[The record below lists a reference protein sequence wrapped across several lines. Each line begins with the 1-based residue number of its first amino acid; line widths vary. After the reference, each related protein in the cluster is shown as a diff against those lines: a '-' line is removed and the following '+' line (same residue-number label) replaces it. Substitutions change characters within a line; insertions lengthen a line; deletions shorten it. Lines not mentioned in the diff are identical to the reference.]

1 MEQKEI
7 VAANLTNYRKKA
19 GISQLELAKK
29 LNYSNKNIS
38 KWENGETTPS
48 VFVLK
53 EIANVYGI
61 TIDDLLN
68 ESTIDANQLVEA
80 KAKVDKRKKQFFR
93 VFMLLLANVILF
105 CATSIAIY
113 VMGICNVTGFNKWL
127 LYFYTAPLVC
137 ISVVI
142 YIRVLYKFLD
152 PISLSLMGWLLCG
165 CIYVSLINVHNIS
178 LIFVLGAGFQ
188 LLVICLAI
196 LLNLKTISKY
206 ALKIKNKILRHHTKQ
221 KEENSQSN

>member
-105 CATSIAIY
+105 CAASIAIY

-206 ALKIKNKILRHHTKQ
+206 ALKIKNKILRYHTKQ

>member
-1 MEQKEI
+1 
-7 VAANLTNYRKKA
+7 
-19 GISQLELAKK
+19 
-29 LNYSNKNIS
+29 
-38 KWENGETTPS
+38 
-48 VFVLK
+48 
-53 EIANVYGI
+53 
-61 TIDDLLN
+61 
-68 ESTIDANQLVEA
+68 
-80 KAKVDKRKKQFFR
+80 
-93 VFMLLLANVILF
+93 MLLLANVILF
-105 CATSIAIY
+105 CAASIAIY

-188 LLVICLAI
+188 LLVIYLAI

-221 KEENSQSN
+221 KEENSQLN